1 LERKKDGEDEY
12 GVEGR
17 RTKEGYMEKLDK
29 EVKAEIKGEAEVE
42 EEDEDILEVEEC
54 KEKIA
59 A

>member
-1 LERKKDGEDEY
+1 
-12 GVEGR
+12 
-17 RTKEGYMEKLDK
+17 MEKLDK